1 MEWTVL
7 LFSKISKERRK
18 IGGQAGGGK
27 KGLGGKQL
35 NIVDGKEQVASS
47 FNPTH
52 KTHLFP

>member
-7 LFSKISKERRK
+7 LFPKISKERRK